1 MIGDKIMFTISQKQ
15 LDAIDSKQTQ
25 VEYFKTSFEYKNTKV
40 PKNSICRFIGFDNN
54 QHCYKI
60 ITRTG
65 KTIELKLKGRMIG
78 KMEDCLVADK
88 YQLSDKERL
97 NYLQNK
103 MINGL
108 YNTFHN
114 GIYDESDFTDA
125 ERDELETL
133 QQKLSK
139 DGDDNFESC

>member
-1 MIGDKIMFTISQKQ
+1 MFIISQKQ
-15 LDAIDSKQTQ
+15 LDTVDSDQVQ

-40 PKNSICRFIGFDNN
+40 PKNSICRFTGFDDNN

-60 ITRTG
+60 VTRTG
-65 KTIELKLKGRMIG
+65 KTIELKLKGRIIG
-78 KMEDCLVADK
+78 KMENCLVADK

-108 YNTFHN
+108 YNTFHKGN
-114 GIYDESDFTDA
+114 YNESDFTDD
-125 ERDELETL
+125 ERDELEAL
-133 QQKLSK
+133 KQKFSK